1 MDIDFQKIQ
10 SQFENLDPEN
20 IGSWPLLVRAA
31 IIVGVAAGVLILGFY
46 LDISSMQQR
55 LVSVRSEEQELLDE
69 FTNGQSMAVNLG
81 AYQTQ
86 MAEMKESFST
96 MLRQLP
102 AGTEVAELLVDV
114 TQTGLASGLEFELF
128 EPKDEMPKG
137 FYAELPISLKV
148 VGRYHD
154 FGRFVGGVA
163 ALPRIVTLH
172 DVTITS
178 HMNPSA
184 ARGRKSDGGQMLVMQ
199 ATAKTYRYLDE
210 TEIASK
216 GKAKVR

>member
-1 MDIDFQKIQ
+1 MDIDLKQIQ

-20 IGSWPLLVRAA
+20 IGSWPLIVRSA
-31 IIVGVAAGVLILGFY
+31 IIVAVCVGVLALGY
-46 LDISSMQQR
+46 QLDISNMQKKLKKAQ
-55 LVSVRSEEQELLDE
+55 SEELSLLDE
-69 FTNGQSMAVNLG
+69 FETGQSMAVNLG

-128 EPKDEMPKG
+128 EPKDEQPKG
-137 FYAELPISLKV
+137 FYAELPITLSV

-154 FGRFVGGVA
+154 FGRFVSGVA

-172 DVTITS
+172 DVTVRNKGGS
-178 HMNPSA
+178 KA
-184 ARGRKSDGGQMLVMQ
+184 AGDSGLLTMK

-216 GKAKVR
+216 GRAR